1 MAARVTPAELAYV
14 GDRVDNDVMPAVRA
28 GMIAVHL
35 RRGPWGHLQADWP
48 QASLAAVQIRTLG
61 DLPPALLARS

>member
-1 MAARVTPAELAYV
+1 
-14 GDRVDNDVMPAVRA
+14 
-28 GMIAVHL
+28 VHV

-48 QASLAAVQIRTLG
+48 QASLAAVQIRTLA